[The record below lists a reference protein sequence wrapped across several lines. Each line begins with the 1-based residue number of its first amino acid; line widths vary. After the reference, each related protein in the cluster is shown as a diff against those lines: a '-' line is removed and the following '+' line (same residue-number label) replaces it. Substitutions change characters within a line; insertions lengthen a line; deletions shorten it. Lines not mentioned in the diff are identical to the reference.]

1 MWPLGVLCREDTRHK
16 ERQGLSSAQDT
27 DSHDVDLGGAS
38 KRAELE
44 EEEMAAGRSPQKQQV
59 LG

>member
-1 MWPLGVLCREDTRHK
+1 MLCREDTRHK